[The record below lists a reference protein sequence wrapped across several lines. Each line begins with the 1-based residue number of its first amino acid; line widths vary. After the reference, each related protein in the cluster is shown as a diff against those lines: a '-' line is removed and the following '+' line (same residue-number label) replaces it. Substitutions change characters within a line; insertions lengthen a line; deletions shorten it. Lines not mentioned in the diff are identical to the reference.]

1 MSLGEGRKRAFTK
14 TSGALLMRSRI
25 HFDSRRNNGIS
36 GNILQWF
43 PAMSRQAAI
52 TELFDRSFDEL
63 RWLATV
69 ILGHGQD
76 TELCIVRAG
85 QLAEE
90 GSFVSQDWLGP
101 WAMRCLARA
110 AIERIRADVQRVA
123 SGYTRH
129 SQLAAIPLVLNSEE
143 KQILRSIGSKEIC
156 AVCNVLERVALILHP
171 YLGFSVQDSA
181 LLLECHRSVIEPA
194 CSNALQK
201 ILQIGLASRLTSEN
215 LAEYRSREA
224 R

>member
-1 MSLGEGRKRAFTK
+1 MAYLDTFSKRSLA
-14 TSGALLMRSRI
+14 I
-25 HFDSRRNNGIS
+25 
-36 GNILQWF
+36 
-43 PAMSRQAAI
+43 SRQAAI
-52 TELFDRSFDEL
+52 TKLFDRSSDEL

-76 TELCIVRAG
+76 AELCIVRAG

-90 GSFVSQDWLGP
+90 GGVVSQDWLGP

-110 AIERIRADVQRVA
+110 AIERIHADVQRVV
-123 SGYTRH
+123 SDYTRR
-129 SQLAAIPLVLNSEE
+129 SQLAVIPLALNSEE
-143 KQILRSIGSKEIC
+143 RQILRSIVSKEIC
-156 AVCNVLERVALILHP
+156 AACNVLERAALILHA

-181 LLLECHRSVIEPA
+181 LLLGCHRSVIEPA

-201 ILQIGLASRLTSEN
+201 ILQIGPASRFASEVF
-215 LAEYRSREA
+215 AGCRSQEA

>member
-1 MSLGEGRKRAFTK
+1 MAYLETFSEGSL
-14 TSGALLMRSRI
+14 
-25 HFDSRRNNGIS
+25 
-36 GNILQWF
+36 
-43 PAMSRQAAI
+43 AMNRQTAI
-52 TELFDRSFDEL
+52 TRLFDRNFDEL

-69 ILGHGQD
+69 ILGHEQD
-76 TELCIVRAG
+76 AELCIVRAG
-85 QLAEE
+85 ELAEE
-90 GSFVSQDWLGP
+90 GSVVSQDWLGP

-123 SGYTRH
+123 SDYTRH
-129 SQLAAIPLVLNSEE
+129 SQLAVIPLALNSEE

-156 AVCNVLERVALILHP
+156 AVCNVLERVALILHA

-181 LLLECHRSVIEPA
+181 LLLGSHRSVIEPA

-201 ILQIGLASRLTSEN
+201 ILQIGPTSRLASEVF
-215 LAEYRSREA
+215 AGCRSQEA

>member
-1 MSLGEGRKRAFTK
+1 MAYLETFSKGSL
-14 TSGALLMRSRI
+14 
-25 HFDSRRNNGIS
+25 
-36 GNILQWF
+36 
-43 PAMSRQAAI
+43 AMSRQAAI

-69 ILGHGQD
+69 IIGHGQD
-76 TELCIVRAG
+76 AELCIVRAG

-90 GSFVSQDWLGP
+90 GSVVSQDWLGP

-123 SGYTRH
+123 SDYTRR
-129 SQLAAIPLVLNSEE
+129 SQLAGIPLALNSEE

-156 AVCNVLERVALILHP
+156 AACNVLERAALILHA

-181 LLLECHRSVIEPA
+181 LLLGCHRSVIEPA

-201 ILQIGLASRLTSEN
+201 VLQIGPVSRLALEFF
-215 LAEYRSREA
+215 AGCRSREA